1 MVYHEIRK
9 KDGIFYNY
17 LIHNIRQNNK
27 WKKKSKFLG
36 KRKLSK
42 SKIEEEIKKFKSKMY
57 KYISEENYKK
67 IESIKNKFQS
77 YLKKGGKSVENN
89 FKEWFFT
96 ELTYNSNA
104 IEGNILSLKETSMVI
119 NENIV
124 PSGVNLR
131 DVYEARNHKNAL
143 EFLKNYNG
151 DLNEKLILKIHS
163 FILKD
168 IDDDNAGNYRKVN
181 VYITGE
187 PDVKFPNPNEIPNLI
202 KEFIYFYKE
211 NKNKCHPI
219 ELSAFISIKFVTIH
233 PFVDGNGRVSRLIM
247 NFIMKKFNYPE
258 INIYFKDR
266 QNYLRA
272 VKKANNEN
280 YELII
285 DFLIKTM
292 EKNYKFLENE

>member
-9 KDGIFYNY
+9 KGNTPYNY
-17 LIHNIRQNNK
+17 IIHNIRDNNK
-27 WKKKSKFLG
+27 WKKKSKFIG
-36 KRKLSK
+36 TGKLSK
-42 SKIEEEIKKFKSKMY
+42 NKIKEEISNFNSKMN
-57 KYISEENYKK
+57 KYISGEDYNK
-67 IESIKNKFQS
+67 IEDIRKRFYE
-77 YLKKGGKSVENN
+77 YLKKGGKSGDEN
-89 FKEWFFT
+89 FREWFFT

-104 IEGNILSLKETSMVI
+104 IEGNTLSLKETSMII
-119 NENIV
+119 NDNIV
-124 PSGVNLR
+124 PKGASLR

-143 EFLKNYNG
+143 DFLKEYKG

-168 IDDDNAGNYRKVN
+168 IDDLNSGKYRKVN

-187 PDVKFPNPNEIPNLI
+187 PELKFPKPDEVPKLI
-202 KEFIYFYKE
+202 KEFISFYK
-211 NKNKCHPI
+211 KNKSKNHPL
-219 ELSAFISIKFVTIH
+219 ELAAIISMKFVSIH

-247 NFIMKKFNYPE
+247 NFIMKKFKYPE

-272 VKKANNEN
+272 VRKANSED

-285 DFLIKTM
+285 DFLIKTIII
-292 EKNYKFLENE
+292 NYKFLYD